1 MKDGLSSAVV
11 NSICQ
16 DSYGF
21 LWIGTENGLNRFDG
35 YNFKVYKHDP
45 SDSTSIPGDNINSVI
60 EDHEGNI
67 WVAGFE
73 VLAKY
78 DRNTNQFIRFLIE
91 KLYSNPTKI
100 FSIIEDSQNRKWITT
115 DLFGVQLIDE
125 LNKRS
130 RIIDKS
136 DSTFSTEWGFAN
148 SIIETQR
155 GEILAADG
163 VQDFA
168 GRFQVQGLFKFN
180 ESIKKFELI
189 KNIPEDKSKG
199 TTNIL
204 EDDFGNLWLSGN
216 REGEIL
222 MFDNNT
228 SQLKEVPLSTKSFPI
243 KTITKIFKDN
253 DGYLWIGTPS
263 GLIKYNP
270 VLNES
275 NYYLNDKANPNS
287 ISSNQITSI
296 FQDSFGQL
304 WIGTMDGGINKVDL
318 GRQPIHSY
326 KLPHDKLKQI
336 PIDAISSITSSPN
349 NEDIIW
355 IGTSGNG
362 LYRFNRNKNE
372 FDFFRYDK
380 NNSKSLSSNMI
391 HSLAWDNSSN
401 LWVGTDSSLSKI
413 DIGTK
418 EVTRYLESE
427 FGLDDEF
434 VSGNEIIPDK
444 TGKLWLA
451 TNHGVD
457 IFIPQSGSLK
467 RLPNVMNRRYD
478 QQLIDEMLK
487 VVQTSHPMKSILRV
501 GNLENLTEEFEIK
514 RTTKTL
520 AVCLG
525 EGRVGFDIET
535 WGDHGWIEDES
546 GKIIWGMK
554 DVEKT
559 FSFGGAFKNRVQ
571 VKTLELQPGKYK
583 LRFKSDQGYYYGY
596 ESSSIRPPL
605 DSLLWGIQL
614 FEITEEKYQ
623 KFDSLLQKEIVRK
636 EAPFEVALSIEF
648 SKIFENVIWIG
659 TNNKGMFKYNFKNDQ
674 YEQYQPVAEDSNPM
688 NDITKIVE
696 DDYGIVWFT
705 TPSGLGK
712 LNPENKQL
720 TFITDKDGLPANNVK
735 AILFDNYKNIWV
747 SSIVGLSEII
757 RESENDISSILNFT
771 TQDGLQGFQFSFA
784 AHKSKSGELYF
795 GGNNGFNSFYPGR
808 TNRIPPLIAITEFNV
823 GFQTDYLEENE
834 SFSSNELNR
843 MENIILPY
851 NQNDISIEF
860 AAIHFAHPSRNKIF
874 YKLDGVNSDWVK
886 DNRGFASFTN
896 LEPGDYTFELKA
908 SNGDGIWNENIK
920 KIKITILPPWWQTT
934 FAYVGYGIF
943 FVLGVFGVDRFQRR
957 RLLAKARERARI
969 KESEMRAQ
977 IAEAENER
985 KTKEL
990 EEARDL
996 QLSMLPKDLPN
1007 LPNLDIAVY
1016 MQTATEVGGDYYDFH
1031 VGMDGTLTV
1040 VVGDATGHGMKAGTM
1055 VTTTKSLFNIL
1066 APNPDILTTFSEI
1079 SRVIKGMKFHQL
1091 SMCLMLLKIKGDQLF
1106 VSAAA
1111 MPPALIY
1118 RKKNKAIEEIFMKG
1132 MPLGAMNDFPYS
1144 LKESK
1149 LQTGD
1154 TILLSS
1160 DGLPELT
1167 NHNNEMYGYDR
1178 TKTEFQSVG
1187 EKEPEEI
1194 VDHLKN
1200 SASQWANDKEPDDDV
1215 TFVVIKVK

>member
-1 MKDGLSSAVV
+1 L
-11 NSICQ
+11 
-16 DSYGF
+16 
-21 LWIGTENGLNRFDG
+21 
-35 YNFKVYKHDP
+35 
-45 SDSTSIPGDNINSVI
+45 
-60 EDHEGNI
+60 
-67 WVAGFE
+67 
-73 VLAKY
+73 
-78 DRNTNQFIRFLIE
+78 
-91 KLYSNPTKI
+91 
-100 FSIIEDSQNRKWITT
+100 
-115 DLFGVQLIDE
+115 
-125 LNKRS
+125 
-130 RIIDKS
+130 
-136 DSTFSTEWGFAN
+136 
-148 SIIETQR
+148 
-155 GEILAADG
+155 
-163 VQDFA
+163 
-168 GRFQVQGLFKFN
+168 
-180 ESIKKFELI
+180 
-189 KNIPEDKSKG
+189 
-199 TTNIL
+199 
-204 EDDFGNLWLSGN
+204 
-216 REGEIL
+216 
-222 MFDNNT
+222 
-228 SQLKEVPLSTKSFPI
+228 
-243 KTITKIFKDN
+243 
-253 DGYLWIGTPS
+253 
-263 GLIKYNP
+263 
-270 VLNES
+270 
-275 NYYLNDKANPNS
+275 
-287 ISSNQITSI
+287 
-296 FQDSFGQL
+296 
-304 WIGTMDGGINKVDL
+304 
-318 GRQPIHSY
+318 PIHSY

-362 LYRFNRNKNE
+362 LYRFNRKKNE

-391 HSLAWDNSSN
+391 YSLAWDNSGN
-401 LWVGTDSSLSKI
+401 LWVGTDSSLSKL
-413 DIGTK
+413 DVSTK
-418 EVTRYLESE
+418 VVTRYLESE

-451 TNHGVD
+451 TNHGID

-467 RLPNVMNRRYD
+467 RLPNVMNRRYNK
-478 QQLIDEMLK
+478 QLIDEMLK
-487 VVQTSHPMKSILRV
+487 VVQTSQPIKSILRV

-520 AVCLG
+520 VVCLG

-583 LRFKSDQGYYYGY
+583 LRFKSDQGYYYG
-596 ESSSIRPPL
+596 SKNNSIRPPL
-605 DSLLWGIQL
+605 DSLLWGIQI
-614 FEITEEKYQ
+614 FEINVENYQ
-623 KFDSLLQKEIVRK
+623 KFDGLLQKEIVRK
-636 EAPFEVALSIEF
+636 EAPFEIALSIEF

-659 TNNKGMFKYNFKNDQ
+659 TNNKGIFKYNLKNDQ
-674 YEQYQPVAEDSNPM
+674 YEQFQPVAEDSNPI

-712 LNPENKQL
+712 LSTSNNKI
-720 TFITDKDGLPANNVK
+720 TFITEKDGLPANNVK

-771 TQDGLQGFQFSFA
+771 TQDGLQGFQFSLA
-784 AHKSKSGELYF
+784 AHKSKSGELFF

-808 TNRIPPLIAITEFNV
+808 TNRIPPLIAITDFNV
-823 GFQTDYLEENE
+823 AFQTGKLEENVL
-834 SFSSNELNR
+834 FSSNDLNKI
-843 MENIILPY
+843 ENINLPY

-860 AAIHFAHPSRNKIF
+860 AAIHFAHPSRNKIY
-874 YKLDGVNSDWVK
+874 YKLSGVNPDWIK

-920 KIKITILPPWWQTT
+920 KIKITILSPWWQTT
-934 FAYVGYGIF
+934 VAYIGYGIF
-943 FVLGVFGVDRFQRR
+943 LVLGIFGVDRFQRR
-957 RLLAKARERARI
+957 RLLAKTKERARI

-990 EEARDL
+990 EEAREL

-1040 VVGDATGHGMKAGTM
+1040 VIGDATGHGMKAGTM

-1066 APNPDILTTFSEI
+1066 APSPDILTTFSEI

-1106 VSAAA
+1106 VSSAA

-1118 RKKNKAIEEIFMKG
+1118 RKKNRAIEEIFMKG
-1132 MPLGAMNDFPYS
+1132 MPLGAMDNFPYTI
-1144 LKESK
+1144 KETH
-1149 LQTGD
+1149 LDTGD
-1154 TILLSS
+1154 TILLLS
-1160 DGLPELT
+1160 DGLPELA
-1167 NHNNEMYGYDR
+1167 NDNNEMYGYDR
-1178 TKTEFQSVG
+1178 TKTEFHSVG

-1194 VDHLKN
+1194 VNHLKS
-1200 SASQWANDKEPDDDV
+1200 SASQWINDKEPDDDV